1 MKSLSSPKIFGI
13 VLLVLTGMI
22 VIIEGNSLH
31 SEAFSQEININ
42 KKYDIVLLSH
52 TYNSERLFA
61 DKITG
66 EILNNG
72 TATIKAVRMTAIVY
86 DDEDDIIGT
95 ERSGTSPYTINPGDK
110 ATFTIE
116 IYDEPIKSAASSY
129 DFTVKWKDEY
139 LFSSYFTSFAGDEIS
154 DDDGS
159 GENDDF

>member
-1 MKSLSSPKIFGI
+1 M
-13 VLLVLTGMI
+13 VLLVLIGITVMI
-22 VIIEGNSLH
+22 EENSLH
-31 SEAFSQEININ
+31 SDAFSQESNIN

-52 TYNSERLFA
+52 AHNSERLFV
-61 DKITG
+61 DEITG

-72 TATIKAVRMTAIVY
+72 TTTIKAVRMTAIVY

-129 DFTVKWKDEY
+129 DFTAKWKDEY
-139 LFSSYFTSFAGDEIS
+139 LFSSYFTSFAGGEIS
-154 DDDGS
+154 SDEDEDDD
-159 GENDDF
+159 N